1 MAKRSITTPTA
12 DDLADSGRL
21 DVPGVYHVLV
31 KSVKDMEMSNG
42 DAGEGF
48 TVEFQILAGPQQDR
62 TTKQYLADGQ
72 PSHKDGGEFARK
84 RQTVFLIAA
93 NVLTPVQLN
102 GEAVEF
108 DPEEAAGSQLVVKF
122 RQGEYTNKK
131 NEKAHS
137 IELSSLDMYHVD
149 DPRKPACDINAG
161 ALNLI
166 DKKLRRDATF
176 FAPLAS
182 SSSRSS
188 KPAPP
193 AQTFD
198 SSDL

>member
-1 MAKRSITTPTA
+1 MAKRSLTTPTA

-31 KSVKDMEMSNG
+31 KSVKDMEKING
-42 DAGEGF
+42 EAGEGF
-48 TVEFQILAGPQQDR
+48 TVELQVLAGPQQDK
-62 TTKQYLADGQ
+62 TIKQWFSDGQ
-72 PSHKDGGEFARK
+72 PSDRDGGEFARK

-93 NVLTPVQLN
+93 NVITPVQLN

-108 DPEEAAGSQLVVKF
+108 DPEEASGSQLVVKF
-122 RQGEYTNKK
+122 KSNEYTNKK
-131 NEKAHS
+131 GEKATS
-137 IELSSLDMYHVD
+137 IEVAYLDIFHVD

-166 DKKLRRDATF
+166 DKKLRRDASF